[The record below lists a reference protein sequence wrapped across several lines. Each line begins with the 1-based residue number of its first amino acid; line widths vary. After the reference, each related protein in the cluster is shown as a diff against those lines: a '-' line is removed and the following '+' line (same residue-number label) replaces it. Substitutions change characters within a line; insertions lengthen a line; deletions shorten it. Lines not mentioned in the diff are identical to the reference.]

1 MTGCIAIILITVLEI
16 HDTQGKNAMGV
27 LTVLCWPVTLAVVRG
42 INALAVNIV
51 NLQLTPALPCLT
63 VRQESKVDLVTQAPV
78 LLIIVIEILMGTD
91 GQPPRGLKLV
101 RVHQFYTKQIVV
113 IQTLEYTQ
121 VSLILRSVLHQVLV
135 VDGILIVTVQ

>member
-63 VRQESKVDLVTQAPV
+63 VRQESKVDLVTQALVPP
-78 LLIIVIEILMGTD
+78 ITVIEILTETD
-91 GQPPRGLKLV
+91 MQQLRELRLA
-101 RVHQFYTKQIVV
+101 RVY
-113 IQTLEYTQ
+113 
-121 VSLILRSVLHQVLV
+121 R
-135 VDGILIVTVQ
+135 